1 MNQYNKFIIQLK
13 ELIGSENIEN
23 DVPMKNHTT
32 FKVGGNSDIMV
43 TPETYEQVRDIIKLC
58 KNSSISYFVMGKGSN
73 ILVKDGGIR
82 GVVIKLTKLDKIQID
97 NDIVT
102 AQAGASLISLS
113 LKTAKK
119 SLTGLEFASGIPGS
133 VGGAVAMNAG
143 AYGGDISKI
152 IVSAV
157 VIDDNLNIVKI
168 NRNELELSYRDSVVL
183 KKGYVVLEAV
193 FKLEKGNID
202 EINSTISDL
211 TRRRKEKQPLEYA
224 SAGSTF
230 KRPEGYYA
238 GKLIQDSG
246 LKGYSIGDAE
256 VSEKHS
262 GFIINKGNASAA
274 DLLSLISYVQKSVY
288 KKFNV
293 KLETEVKII
302 GED

>member
-1 MNQYNKFIIQLK
+1 MNQYDKFIIQIK

-58 KNSSISYFVMGKGSN
+58 KNSGISYFVMGKGSN

-97 NDIVT
+97 NDIVI
-102 AQAGASLISLS
+102 AQAGVSLISLS
-113 LKTAKK
+113 LKTAKN

-133 VGGAVAMNAG
+133 VGGAVVMNAG

-157 VIDDNLNIVKI
+157 VIDNNLNIVKI
-168 NRNELELSYRDSVVL
+168 NRSELELSYRDSMIL

-193 FKLEKGNID
+193 FKLEKSNID

-262 GFIINKGNASAA
+262 GFIINKGNASAT
-274 DLLSLISYVQKSVY
+274 DLLNLISYVQKRVY

-293 KLETEVKII
+293 KLETEVKIV